1 MNSCLHASIS
11 RTFASFCMIG
21 LLVVS
26 PMSSQQS
33 APAHDDAAMHRFV
46 GDLMK
51 KMTLEEKIGQMS
63 QIANQQIADSVLP
76 NATREEQITRGNPG
90 SFLFVKDPAE
100 IDHLQHVAVEQ
111 TRLHIPLLF
120 GFDVIH
126 GYRTIN
132 PVPIAMAASW
142 DPALVERSQ
151 MMAARE
157 ASAVGVRWAFAPMVD
172 IARDPRWGRIM
183 EGAGEDPYLGARIAE
198 AQVWG
203 FQGRTLGA
211 PDRILA
217 SVKHFAGYGAAAGG
231 RDYDESNISDEQLQ
245 NLYLPPFHAAEKAG
259 AATFMAAYMNL
270 NGVPATGNRFLIHD
284 VLRGEWGF
292 QGFVVSDW
300 ESVKNLK
307 THGYAADDA
316 DAAARAVYAGVDME
330 MTSSDYYANLAADLK
345 NGKVTQTEIDDS
357 VRRILEAK
365 YKLGLFEHPY
375 AVPGL
380 AAKELVSPEHRAAAR
395 EAAQR
400 TAVLLRN
407 EGDVL
412 PLKKSVKSIAV
423 IGALADS
430 KPDTMGGWSLA
441 GVYEDTVTI
450 LAGIRSK
457 VGSGV
462 TVKFERGVEIE
473 RTTSSIF
480 DPQFKSPAS
489 TLVTAAQKSKAFSD
503 AVDAAKAADVAVLVM
518 GELQSMNG
526 EYASRATLTLPG
538 DQERLLEA
546 VVATG
551 KPVVLLLMSGRPLE
565 IGWAAEHVPA
575 IMDIWHPGTEGG
587 NAVADLLFGDA
598 NPGGKLPMTWPRTVG
613 QVPIYYGYTESQ
625 NPKERGQMYWDEV
638 STPQYPFGFGL
649 SYSKFTMGHLQ
660 LSANELRAGG
670 SLNATV
676 DLENTSAVDGDEV
689 VQLYTHQRAGS
700 AARPVRELKGFER
713 VHLKAGE
720 HRSVTIPLH
729 ADDLK
734 FWSASTHKVELDP
747 GEFDIWVGDS
757 SQASEHGTF
766 TVTIGFDIA
775 RVAH

>member
-1 MNSCLHASIS
+1 MIS
-11 RTFASFCMIG
+11 

-26 PMSSQQS
+26 PLNSQQAA

-51 KMTLEEKIGQMS
+51 KMTLEEKLGQMS
-63 QIANQQIADSVLP
+63 QIANAQIADSVLP
-76 NATREEQITRGNPG
+76 NATREEQIIKGNPG

-126 GYRTIN
+126 GFRTIN

-151 MMAARE
+151 RMAARE

-183 EGAGEDPYLGARIAE
+183 EGAGEDPYLGQRIAE

-245 NLYLPPFHAAEKAG
+245 NVYLPPFHAAEKAG

-270 NGVPATGNRFLIHD
+270 NGVPASGNRFLIHD
-284 VLRGEWGF
+284 TLRGEWGF
-292 QGFVVSDW
+292 KGFVVSDW
-300 ESVKNLK
+300 ESVKNLT

-316 DAAARAVYAGVDME
+316 DAAAKAVNAGVDME
-330 MTSSDYYANLAADLK
+330 MTSSDYYNHLAEDLK
-345 NGKVTQTEIDDS
+345 SGKVTQATIDDS

-375 AVPGL
+375 AEPGL
-380 AAKELVSPEHRAAAR
+380 AAKELVSPEHREAAR
-395 EAAQR
+395 TAAQR

-407 EGDVL
+407 EGNTL
-412 PLKKSVKSIAV
+412 PLKKSLHSIAV

-430 KPDTMGGWSLA
+430 KPDTMGSWSLA
-441 GVYEDTVTI
+441 GVYDDTVTI
-450 LAGIRSK
+450 LAGIRAK

-462 TVKFERGVEIE
+462 NVTYERGVEIE
-473 RTTSSIF
+473 RPTASIF
-480 DPQFKSPAS
+480 DPQFKSPAP
-489 TLVTAAQKSKAFSD
+489 TLITAEQKSKAFSD
-503 AVDAAKAADVAVLVM
+503 AVDAVKASDVAVLVM

-526 EYASRATLTLPG
+526 EYASRATLNLPG
-538 DQERLLEA
+538 DQEKLLEA
-546 VVATG
+546 AVATG

-565 IGWAAEHVPA
+565 IGWAAEDVPA
-575 IMDIWHPGTEGG
+575 IMDVWHPGTEGG

-598 NPGGKLPMTWPRTVG
+598 NPGGKLPMTWPRSVG

-625 NPKERGQMYWDEV
+625 NPKERNQMYWDEP
-638 STPQYPFGFGL
+638 SSPQYPFGYGL
-649 SYSKFTMGHLQ
+649 SYSTFTLGHLQ

-676 DLENTSAVDGDEV
+676 DLENTSAVDGDQV

-700 AARPVRELKGFER
+700 AARPVRELKGFDR

-729 ADDLK
+729 AEDLR
-734 FWSASTHKVELDP
+734 FWSDSTHKWELDP
-747 GEFDIWVGDS
+747 GVFDVWVGDS
-757 SQASEHGTF
+757 SRASEHATF
-766 TVTIGFDIA
+766 TVKP
-775 RVAH
+775 